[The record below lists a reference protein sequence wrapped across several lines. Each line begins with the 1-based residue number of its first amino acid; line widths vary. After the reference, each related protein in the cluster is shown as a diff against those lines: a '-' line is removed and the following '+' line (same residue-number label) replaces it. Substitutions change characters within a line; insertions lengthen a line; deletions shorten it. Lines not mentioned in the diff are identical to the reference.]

1 MEKVYTIDDL
11 MQAIKES
18 GRSYDTDRIMAA
30 YQVAKEAHKDQRRR
44 SGEPYISHP
53 VAVAIILV
61 GLGMDTETLV
71 AALLH
76 DVVEDTATTG
86 ESIEKQFGE
95 DVALMVNGV
104 TKLGQMPFSTRE
116 EQQAE
121 NVRKMLLAM
130 AQDVRVIIIKLAD
143 RLHNMRTLESMP
155 PQKQRDKSLETME
168 VYAPLAHRLGS
179 EGGQGGA
186 GGYCPALPGPGCL
199 FNEIE
204 SQLVLRKDER
214 DKFLSTHPG
223 TAHRAPECRGNA
235 LPPGEPGQEHLRHLP
250 QGVYQG
256 RDFDEIFDVY
266 AVRVIVDT
274 VIECYNVLGVV
285 HDMFRP
291 IPNRF
296 KDYISTPKANMYQS
310 LHTTVLD
317 KEGIPFEIQIRTWDM
332 HYTAE
337 YGVAAHWKYKVGIA
351 GKDSLE
357 ERLSWVRQLLEAQK
371 ESDDVED
378 IVRSIKTD
386 IAPEEVFVFTPK
398 GDVISLPVR
407 LHRHRLCLRH
417 PPEVGNRMVGA
428 KVDGRM
434 VSLDFEVKTGMI
446 VEVITSK
453 AKGNGPSR
461 DWLKMVKTSEAGPRS
476 APGLKRRGGRRTSP
490 QGREEVEREFRRN
503 LINLPETGWR
513 NFSPNWRT
521 ASSINAWTTFW
532 RPSVTA
538 GSPFRRSCPASR
550 RLSAEYR
557 TTEAEKAA
565 QALPKL
571 VQKKSK
577 ASSGVI
583 VEGLDSCLVKFAQ
596 CCNPLPGDEIIG
608 FITRGSGVSIHK
620 LDCPN
625 VINSMKDPE
634 QQSRWVAAEWADT
647 TQREVFKSSIE
658 LLARDRGLLLAE
670 VSITLNNMHVP
681 LHALQA
687 RELKDGMTSVT
698 LTLGTVNVEQLT
710 NIMSNLRKIDGVV
723 EVKRANQ

>member
-1 MEKVYTIDDL
+1 MEQVYTIDDL

-104 TKLGQMPFSTRE
+104 TKLGQVPFSTRE

-168 VYAPLAHRLGS
+168 VYAPLAHRLGLKLVK
-179 EGGQGGA
+179 EELEDTA
-186 GGYCPALPGPGCL
+186 LRFLDPAAYS
-199 FNEIE
+199 EIE
-204 SQLVLRKDER
+204 SQLILRKDER
-214 DKFLSTHPG
+214 DKFLSMIRERLTE
-223 TAHRAPECRGNA
+223 RLNA
-235 LPPGEPGQEHLRHLP
+235 EGMHFYLESRVKSIYGIYRK
-250 QGVYQG
+250 VYIQG

-266 AVRVIVDT
+266 ALRVIVDT
-274 VIECYNVLGVV
+274 VNECYNVLGVV

-332 HYTAE
+332 HYIAE
-337 YGVAAHWKYKVGIA
+337 YGVAAHWKYKAGLS

-357 ERLSWVRQLLEAQK
+357 EKLAWVRQLLEAQQ

-378 IVRSIKTD
+378 IVRTIKTD

-398 GDVISLPVR
+398 GDVISLPSGSTIIDFAYAI
-407 LHRHRLCLRH
+407 HSA
-417 PPEVGNRMVGA
+417 VGNRMMGA
-428 KVDGRM
+428 KVDGRIM
-434 VSLDFEVKTGMI
+434 PIDTVVKTGMI
-446 VEVITSK
+446 IEIITGNT
-453 AKGNGPSR
+453 KGPNR
-461 DWLKMVKTSEAGPRS
+461 DWLKVVKTSEARNKIR
-476 APGLKRRGGRRTSP
+476 AWFKKEKREENIAA
-490 QGREEVEREFRRN
+490 GREELEKEFRR
-503 LINLPETGWR
+503 
-513 NFSPNWRT
+513 
-521 ASSINAWTTFW
+521 SSISLTEQQEEEFLAYLAEKQQMKNVDDFLAAIGYGGISLAKIAPRIKTDY
-532 RPSVTA
+532 VKM
-538 GSPFRRSCPASR
+538 FRTS
-550 RLSAEYR
+550 
-557 TTEAEKAA
+557 EAEKAA

-577 ASSGVI
+577 VSSGVI

-634 QQSRWVAAEWADT
+634 QQSRWVAAEWEDT

>member
-104 TKLGQMPFSTRE
+104 TKLGQVPFSTRE

-168 VYAPLAHRLGS
+168 VYAPLAHRLGLKLVK
-179 EGGQGGA
+179 EELEDTA
-186 GGYCPALPGPGCL
+186 LRFLDPAAYS
-199 FNEIE
+199 EIE
-204 SQLVLRKDER
+204 SQLILRKDER
-214 DKFLSTHPG
+214 DKFLSMIRERLTE
-223 TAHRAPECRGNA
+223 RLNA
-235 LPPGEPGQEHLRHLP
+235 EGMHFYLESRVKSIYGIYRK
-250 QGVYQG
+250 VYIQG

-266 AVRVIVDT
+266 ALRVIVDT
-274 VIECYNVLGVV
+274 VNECYNVLGVV

-332 HYTAE
+332 HYIAE
-337 YGVAAHWKYKVGIA
+337 YGVAAHWKYKAGLS

-357 ERLSWVRQLLEAQK
+357 EKLAWVRQLLEAQQ

-378 IVRSIKTD
+378 IVRTIKTD

-398 GDVISLPVR
+398 GDVISLPSGSTIIDFAYAI
-407 LHRHRLCLRH
+407 HSA
-417 PPEVGNRMVGA
+417 VGNRMMGA
-428 KVDGRM
+428 KVDGRIM
-434 VSLDFEVKTGMI
+434 PIDTVVKTGMI
-446 VEVITSK
+446 IEIIIGNT
-453 AKGNGPSR
+453 KGPNR
-461 DWLKMVKTSEAGPRS
+461 DWLKVVKTSEARNKIR
-476 APGLKRRGGRRTSP
+476 AWFKKEKREENIAA
-490 QGREEVEREFRRN
+490 GREELEKEFRR
-503 LINLPETGWR
+503 
-513 NFSPNWRT
+513 
-521 ASSINAWTTFW
+521 SSISLTEQQEEEFLAYLAEKQQMKNVDDFLAAIGYGGISLAKIAPRIKTDY
-532 RPSVTA
+532 VKM
-538 GSPFRRSCPASR
+538 FRTS
-550 RLSAEYR
+550 
-557 TTEAEKAA
+557 EAEKAA

-577 ASSGVI
+577 VSSGVI

>member
-104 TKLGQMPFSTRE
+104 TKLGQVPFSTRE

-168 VYAPLAHRLGS
+168 VYAPLAHRLGLKLVK
-179 EGGQGGA
+179 EELEDTA
-186 GGYCPALPGPGCL
+186 LRFLDPAAYS
-199 FNEIE
+199 EIE
-204 SQLVLRKDER
+204 SQLILRKDER
-214 DKFLSTHPG
+214 DKFLSMIRERLTE
-223 TAHRAPECRGNA
+223 RLNA
-235 LPPGEPGQEHLRHLP
+235 EGMHFYLESRVKSIYGIYRK
-250 QGVYQG
+250 VYIQG

-266 AVRVIVDT
+266 ALRVIVDT
-274 VIECYNVLGVV
+274 VNECYNVLGVV

-332 HYTAE
+332 HYIAE
-337 YGVAAHWKYKVGIA
+337 YGVAAHWKYKAGLS

-357 ERLSWVRQLLEAQK
+357 EKLAWVRQLLEAQQ

-378 IVRSIKTD
+378 IVRTIKTD

-398 GDVISLPVR
+398 GDVISLPSGSTIIDFAYAI
-407 LHRHRLCLRH
+407 HSA
-417 PPEVGNRMVGA
+417 VGNRMMGA
-428 KVDGRM
+428 KVDGRIM
-434 VSLDFEVKTGMI
+434 PIDTVVKTGMI
-446 VEVITSK
+446 IEIITGNT
-453 AKGNGPSR
+453 KGPNR
-461 DWLKMVKTSEAGPRS
+461 DWLKVVKTSEARNKIR
-476 APGLKRRGGRRTSP
+476 AWFKKEKREENIAA
-490 QGREEVEREFRRN
+490 GREELEKEFRR
-503 LINLPETGWR
+503 
-513 NFSPNWRT
+513 
-521 ASSINAWTTFW
+521 SSISLTEQQEEEFLAYLAEKQQMKNVDDFLAAIGYGGISLAKIAPRIKTDY
-532 RPSVTA
+532 VKM
-538 GSPFRRSCPASR
+538 FRTS
-550 RLSAEYR
+550 
-557 TTEAEKAA
+557 EAEKAA

-577 ASSGVI
+577 VSSGVI

-596 CCNPLPGDEIIG
+596 CCNPLPQCHQFDEG
-608 FITRGSGVSIHK
+608 PRT
-620 LDCPN
+620 
-625 VINSMKDPE
+625 
-634 QQSRWVAAEWADT
+634 AE
-647 TQREVFKSSIE
+647 
-658 LLARDRGLLLAE
+658 
-670 VSITLNNMHVP
+670 P
-681 LHALQA
+681 LGCRRVGRYHPAGGIQVLH
-687 RELKDGMTSVT
+687 
-698 LTLGTVNVEQLT
+698 
-710 NIMSNLRKIDGVV
+710 
-723 EVKRANQ
+723 

>member
-104 TKLGQMPFSTRE
+104 TKLGQVPFSTRE

-121 NVRKMLLAM
+121 NVRKMLLDM

-168 VYAPLAHRLGS
+168 VYAPLAHRLGLKLVK
-179 EGGQGGA
+179 EELEDTA
-186 GGYCPALPGPGCL
+186 LRFLDPAAYS
-199 FNEIE
+199 EIE
-204 SQLVLRKDER
+204 SQLILRKDER
-214 DKFLSTHPG
+214 DKFLSMIRERLTE
-223 TAHRAPECRGNA
+223 RLNA
-235 LPPGEPGQEHLRHLP
+235 EGMHFYLESRVKSIYGIYRK
-250 QGVYQG
+250 VYIQG

-266 AVRVIVDT
+266 ALRVIVDT
-274 VIECYNVLGVV
+274 VNECYNVLGVV

-332 HYTAE
+332 HYIAE
-337 YGVAAHWKYKVGIA
+337 YGVAAHWKYKAGLS

-357 ERLSWVRQLLEAQK
+357 EKLAWVRQLLEAQQ

-378 IVRSIKTD
+378 IVRTIKTD

-398 GDVISLPVR
+398 GDVISLPSGSTIIDFAYAI
-407 LHRHRLCLRH
+407 HSA
-417 PPEVGNRMVGA
+417 VGNRMMGA
-428 KVDGRM
+428 KVDGRIM
-434 VSLDFEVKTGMI
+434 PIDTVVKTGMI
-446 VEVITSK
+446 IEIITGNT
-453 AKGNGPSR
+453 KGPNR
-461 DWLKMVKTSEAGPRS
+461 DWLKVVKTSEARNKIR
-476 APGLKRRGGRRTSP
+476 AWFKKEKREENIAA
-490 QGREEVEREFRRN
+490 GREELEKEFRR
-503 LINLPETGWR
+503 
-513 NFSPNWRT
+513 
-521 ASSINAWTTFW
+521 SSISLTEQQEEEFLAYLAEKQQMKNVDDFLAAIGYGGISLAKIAPRIKTDY
-532 RPSVTA
+532 VKM
-538 GSPFRRSCPASR
+538 FRTS
-550 RLSAEYR
+550 
-557 TTEAEKAA
+557 EAEKAA

-577 ASSGVI
+577 VSSGVI

>member
-104 TKLGQMPFSTRE
+104 TKLGQVPFSTRE

-168 VYAPLAHRLGS
+168 VYAPLAHRLGLKLVK
-179 EGGQGGA
+179 EELEDTA
-186 GGYCPALPGPGCL
+186 LRFLDPAAYS
-199 FNEIE
+199 EIE
-204 SQLVLRKDER
+204 SQLILRKDER
-214 DKFLSTHPG
+214 DKFLSMIRERLTE
-223 TAHRAPECRGNA
+223 RLNA
-235 LPPGEPGQEHLRHLP
+235 EGMHFYLESRVKSIYGIYRK
-250 QGVYQG
+250 VYIQG

-266 AVRVIVDT
+266 ALRVIVDT
-274 VIECYNVLGVV
+274 VNECYNVLGVV

-332 HYTAE
+332 HYIAE
-337 YGVAAHWKYKVGIA
+337 YGVAAHWKYKAGLS

-357 ERLSWVRQLLEAQK
+357 EKLAWVRQLLEAQQ

-378 IVRSIKTD
+378 IVRTIKTD

-398 GDVISLPVR
+398 GDVISLPSGSTIIDFAYAI
-407 LHRHRLCLRH
+407 HSA
-417 PPEVGNRMVGA
+417 VGNRMMGA
-428 KVDGRM
+428 KVDGRIM
-434 VSLDFEVKTGMI
+434 PIDTVVKTGMI
-446 VEVITSK
+446 IEIITGNT
-453 AKGNGPSR
+453 KGPNR
-461 DWLKMVKTSEAGPRS
+461 DWLKVVRTSEARNKIR
-476 APGLKRRGGRRTSP
+476 AWFKKEKREENIAA
-490 QGREEVEREFRRN
+490 GREELEKEFRR
-503 LINLPETGWR
+503 
-513 NFSPNWRT
+513 
-521 ASSINAWTTFW
+521 SSISLTEQQEEEFLAYLAEKQQMKNVDDFLAAIGYGGISLAKIAPRIKTDY
-532 RPSVTA
+532 VKM
-538 GSPFRRSCPASR
+538 FRTS
-550 RLSAEYR
+550 
-557 TTEAEKAA
+557 EAEKAA

-577 ASSGVI
+577 VSSGVI

>member
-104 TKLGQMPFSTRE
+104 TKLGQVPFSTRE

-168 VYAPLAHRLGS
+168 VYAPLAHRLGLKLVK
-179 EGGQGGA
+179 EELEDTA
-186 GGYCPALPGPGCL
+186 LRFLDPAAYS
-199 FNEIE
+199 EIE
-204 SQLVLRKDER
+204 SQLILRKDER
-214 DKFLSTHPG
+214 DKFLSMIRERLTE
-223 TAHRAPECRGNA
+223 RLNA
-235 LPPGEPGQEHLRHLP
+235 EGMHFYLESRVKSIYGIYRK
-250 QGVYQG
+250 VYIQG

-266 AVRVIVDT
+266 ALRVIVDT
-274 VIECYNVLGVV
+274 VNECYNVLGVV

-332 HYTAE
+332 HYIAE
-337 YGVAAHWKYKVGIA
+337 YGVAAHWKYKAGLS

-357 ERLSWVRQLLEAQK
+357 EKLAWVRQLLEAQQ

-378 IVRSIKTD
+378 IVRTIKTD

-398 GDVISLPVR
+398 GDVISLPSGSTIIDFAYAI
-407 LHRHRLCLRH
+407 HSA
-417 PPEVGNRMVGA
+417 VGNRMMGA
-428 KVDGRM
+428 KVDGRIM
-434 VSLDFEVKTGMI
+434 PIDTVVKTGMI
-446 VEVITSK
+446 IEIITGNT
-453 AKGNGPSR
+453 KGPNR
-461 DWLKMVKTSEAGPRS
+461 DWLKVVKTSEARNKIR
-476 APGLKRRGGRRTSP
+476 AWFKKEKREENIAA
-490 QGREEVEREFRRN
+490 GREELEKEFRR
-503 LINLPETGWR
+503 
-513 NFSPNWRT
+513 
-521 ASSINAWTTFW
+521 SSISLTEQQEEEFLAYLAEKQQMKNVDDFLAAIGYGGISLAKIAPRIKTDY
-532 RPSVTA
+532 VKM
-538 GSPFRRSCPASR
+538 FRTS
-550 RLSAEYR
+550 
-557 TTEAEKAA
+557 EAEKAA

-577 ASSGVI
+577 VSSGVI

-723 EVKRANQ
+723 EVTRANQ

>member
-104 TKLGQMPFSTRE
+104 TKLGQVPFSTRE

-168 VYAPLAHRLGS
+168 VYAPLAHRLVLKLVK
-179 EGGQGGA
+179 EELEDTA
-186 GGYCPALPGPGCL
+186 LRFLDPAAYS
-199 FNEIE
+199 EIE
-204 SQLVLRKDER
+204 SQLILRKDER
-214 DKFLSTHPG
+214 DKFLSMIRERLTE
-223 TAHRAPECRGNA
+223 RLNA
-235 LPPGEPGQEHLRHLP
+235 EGMHFYLESRVKSIYGIYRK
-250 QGVYQG
+250 VYIQG

-266 AVRVIVDT
+266 ALRVIVDT
-274 VIECYNVLGVV
+274 VNECYNVLGVV

-332 HYTAE
+332 HYIAE
-337 YGVAAHWKYKVGIA
+337 YGVAAHWKYKAGLS

-357 ERLSWVRQLLEAQK
+357 EKLAWVRQLLEAQQ

-378 IVRSIKTD
+378 IVRTIKTD

-398 GDVISLPVR
+398 GDVISLPSGSTIIDFAYAI
-407 LHRHRLCLRH
+407 HSA
-417 PPEVGNRMVGA
+417 VGNRMMGA
-428 KVDGRM
+428 KVDGRIM
-434 VSLDFEVKTGMI
+434 PIDTVVKTGMI
-446 VEVITSK
+446 IEIITGNT
-453 AKGNGPSR
+453 KGPNR
-461 DWLKMVKTSEAGPRS
+461 DWLKVVKTSEARNKIR
-476 APGLKRRGGRRTSP
+476 AWFKKEKREENIAA
-490 QGREEVEREFRRN
+490 GREELEKEFRR
-503 LINLPETGWR
+503 
-513 NFSPNWRT
+513 
-521 ASSINAWTTFW
+521 SSISLTEQQEEEFLAYLAEKQQMKNVDDFLAAIGYGGISLAKIAPRIKTDY
-532 RPSVTA
+532 VKM
-538 GSPFRRSCPASR
+538 FRTS
-550 RLSAEYR
+550 
-557 TTEAEKAA
+557 EAEKAA

-577 ASSGVI
+577 VSSGVI

>member
-104 TKLGQMPFSTRE
+104 TKLGQVPFSTRE

-168 VYAPLAHRLGS
+168 VYAPLAHRLGLKLVK
-179 EGGQGGA
+179 EELEDTA
-186 GGYCPALPGPGCL
+186 LRFLDPAAYS
-199 FNEIE
+199 EIE
-204 SQLVLRKDER
+204 SQLILRKDER
-214 DKFLSTHPG
+214 DKFLSMIRERLTE
-223 TAHRAPECRGNA
+223 RLNA
-235 LPPGEPGQEHLRHLP
+235 EGMHFYLESRVKSIYGIYRK
-250 QGVYQG
+250 VYILG

-266 AVRVIVDT
+266 ALRVIVDT
-274 VIECYNVLGVV
+274 VNECYNVLGVV

-332 HYTAE
+332 HYIAE
-337 YGVAAHWKYKVGIA
+337 YGVAAHWKYKAGLS

-357 ERLSWVRQLLEAQK
+357 EKLAWVRQLLEAQQ

-378 IVRSIKTD
+378 IVRTIKTD

-398 GDVISLPVR
+398 GDVISLPSGSTIIDFAYAI
-407 LHRHRLCLRH
+407 HSA
-417 PPEVGNRMVGA
+417 VGNRMMGA
-428 KVDGRM
+428 KVDGRIM
-434 VSLDFEVKTGMI
+434 PIDTVVKTGMI
-446 VEVITSK
+446 IEIITGNT
-453 AKGNGPSR
+453 KGPNR
-461 DWLKMVKTSEAGPRS
+461 DWLKVVKTSEARNKIR
-476 APGLKRRGGRRTSP
+476 AWFKKEKREENIAA
-490 QGREEVEREFRRN
+490 GREELEKEFRR
-503 LINLPETGWR
+503 
-513 NFSPNWRT
+513 
-521 ASSINAWTTFW
+521 SSISLTEQQEEEFLAYLAEKQQMKNVDDFLAAIGYGGISLAKIAPRIKTDY
-532 RPSVTA
+532 VKM
-538 GSPFRRSCPASR
+538 FRTS
-550 RLSAEYR
+550 
-557 TTEAEKAA
+557 EAEKAA

-577 ASSGVI
+577 VSSGVI

>member
-104 TKLGQMPFSTRE
+104 TKLGQVPFSTRE

-168 VYAPLAHRLGS
+168 VYAPLAHRLGLKLVK
-179 EGGQGGA
+179 EELEDTA
-186 GGYCPALPGPGCL
+186 LRFLDPAAYS
-199 FNEIE
+199 EIE
-204 SQLVLRKDER
+204 SQLILRKDER
-214 DKFLSTHPG
+214 DKFLSMIRERLTE
-223 TAHRAPECRGNA
+223 RLNA
-235 LPPGEPGQEHLRHLP
+235 EGMHFYLESRVKSIYGIYRK
-250 QGVYQG
+250 VYIQG

-266 AVRVIVDT
+266 ALRVIVDT
-274 VIECYNVLGVV
+274 VNECYNVLGVV

-332 HYTAE
+332 HYIAE
-337 YGVAAHWKYKVGIA
+337 YGVAAHWKYKAGLS

-357 ERLSWVRQLLEAQK
+357 EKLAWVRQLLEAQQ

-378 IVRSIKTD
+378 IVRTIKTD

-398 GDVISLPVR
+398 GDVISLPSGSTIIDFAYAI
-407 LHRHRLCLRH
+407 HSA
-417 PPEVGNRMVGA
+417 VGNRMMGA
-428 KVDGRM
+428 KVDGRIM
-434 VSLDFEVKTGMI
+434 PIDTVVKTGMI
-446 VEVITSK
+446 IEIITGNT
-453 AKGNGPSR
+453 KGPNR
-461 DWLKMVKTSEAGPRS
+461 DWLKVVKTSEARNKIR
-476 APGLKRRGGRRTSP
+476 AWFKKEKREENIAT
-490 QGREEVEREFRRN
+490 GREELEKEFRR
-503 LINLPETGWR
+503 
-513 NFSPNWRT
+513 
-521 ASSINAWTTFW
+521 SSISLTEQQEEEFLAYLAEKQQMKNVDDFLAAIGYGGISLAKIAPRIKTDY
-532 RPSVTA
+532 VKM
-538 GSPFRRSCPASR
+538 FRTS
-550 RLSAEYR
+550 
-557 TTEAEKAA
+557 EAEKAA

-577 ASSGVI
+577 VSSGVI

>member
-104 TKLGQMPFSTRE
+104 TKLGQVPFSTRE

-168 VYAPLAHRLGS
+168 VYAPLAHRLGLKLVK
-179 EGGQGGA
+179 EELEDTA
-186 GGYCPALPGPGCL
+186 LRFLDPAAYS
-199 FNEIE
+199 EIE
-204 SQLVLRKDER
+204 SQLILRKDER
-214 DKFLSTHPG
+214 DKFLSMIRERLTE
-223 TAHRAPECRGNA
+223 RLNA
-235 LPPGEPGQEHLRHLP
+235 EGMHFYLESRVKSIYGIYRK
-250 QGVYQG
+250 VYIQG
-256 RDFDEIFDVY
+256 RDFDEIFDVD
-266 AVRVIVDT
+266 ALRVIVDT
-274 VIECYNVLGVV
+274 VNECYNVLGVV

-332 HYTAE
+332 HYIAE
-337 YGVAAHWKYKVGIA
+337 YGVAAHWKYKAGLS

-357 ERLSWVRQLLEAQK
+357 EKLAWVRQLLEAQQ

-378 IVRSIKTD
+378 IVRTIKTD

-398 GDVISLPVR
+398 GDVISLPSGSTIIDFAYAI
-407 LHRHRLCLRH
+407 HSA
-417 PPEVGNRMVGA
+417 VGNRMMGA
-428 KVDGRM
+428 KVDGRIM
-434 VSLDFEVKTGMI
+434 PIDTVVKTGMI
-446 VEVITSK
+446 IEIITGNT
-453 AKGNGPSR
+453 KGPNR
-461 DWLKMVKTSEAGPRS
+461 DWLKVVKTSEARNKIR
-476 APGLKRRGGRRTSP
+476 AWFKKEKREENIAA
-490 QGREEVEREFRRN
+490 GREELEKEFRR
-503 LINLPETGWR
+503 
-513 NFSPNWRT
+513 
-521 ASSINAWTTFW
+521 SSISLTEQQEEEFLAYLAEKQQMKNVDDFLAAIGYGGISLAKIAPRIKTDY
-532 RPSVTA
+532 VKM
-538 GSPFRRSCPASR
+538 FRTS
-550 RLSAEYR
+550 
-557 TTEAEKAA
+557 EAEKAA

-577 ASSGVI
+577 VSSGVI

>member
-104 TKLGQMPFSTRE
+104 TKLGQVPFSTRE

-168 VYAPLAHRLGS
+168 VYAPLAHRLGLKLVK
-179 EGGQGGA
+179 EELEDTA
-186 GGYCPALPGPGCL
+186 LRFLDPAAYS
-199 FNEIE
+199 EIE
-204 SQLVLRKDER
+204 SQLILRKDER
-214 DKFLSTHPG
+214 DKFLSMIRERLTE
-223 TAHRAPECRGNA
+223 RLNA
-235 LPPGEPGQEHLRHLP
+235 EGMHFYLESRVKSIYGIYRK
-250 QGVYQG
+250 VYIQG

-266 AVRVIVDT
+266 ALRVIVDT
-274 VIECYNVLGVV
+274 VNECYNVLGVV

-310 LHTTVLD
+310 LHTTERD

-332 HYTAE
+332 HYIAE
-337 YGVAAHWKYKVGIA
+337 YGVAAHWKYKAGLS

-357 ERLSWVRQLLEAQK
+357 EKLAWVRQLLEAQQ

-378 IVRSIKTD
+378 IVRTIKTD

-398 GDVISLPVR
+398 GDVISLPSGSTIIDFAYAI
-407 LHRHRLCLRH
+407 HSA
-417 PPEVGNRMVGA
+417 VGNRMMGA
-428 KVDGRM
+428 KVDGRIM
-434 VSLDFEVKTGMI
+434 PIDTVVKTGMI
-446 VEVITSK
+446 IEIITGNT
-453 AKGNGPSR
+453 KGPNR
-461 DWLKMVKTSEAGPRS
+461 DWLKVVKTSEARNKIR
-476 APGLKRRGGRRTSP
+476 AWFKKEKREENIAA
-490 QGREEVEREFRRN
+490 GREELEKEFRR
-503 LINLPETGWR
+503 
-513 NFSPNWRT
+513 
-521 ASSINAWTTFW
+521 SSISLTEQQEEEFLAYLAEKQQMKNVDDFLAAIGYGGISLAKIAPRIKTDY
-532 RPSVTA
+532 VKM
-538 GSPFRRSCPASR
+538 FRTS
-550 RLSAEYR
+550 
-557 TTEAEKAA
+557 EAEKAA

-577 ASSGVI
+577 VSSGVI

-608 FITRGSGVSIHK
+608 FIARGSGVSIHK

>member
-61 GLGMDTETLV
+61 GLGMDTDTLV

-104 TKLGQMPFSTRE
+104 TKLGQVPFSTRE

-168 VYAPLAHRLGS
+168 VYAPLAHRLGLKLVK
-179 EGGQGGA
+179 EELEDTA
-186 GGYCPALPGPGCL
+186 LRFLDPAAYS
-199 FNEIE
+199 EIE
-204 SQLVLRKDER
+204 SQLILRKDER
-214 DKFLSTHPG
+214 DKFLSMIRERLTE
-223 TAHRAPECRGNA
+223 RLNA
-235 LPPGEPGQEHLRHLP
+235 EGMHFYLESRVKSIYGIYRK
-250 QGVYQG
+250 VYIQG

-266 AVRVIVDT
+266 ALRVIVDT
-274 VIECYNVLGVV
+274 VNECYNVLGVV

-332 HYTAE
+332 HYIAE
-337 YGVAAHWKYKVGIA
+337 YGVAAHWKYKAGLS

-357 ERLSWVRQLLEAQK
+357 EKLAWVRQLLEAQQ

-378 IVRSIKTD
+378 IVRTIKTD

-398 GDVISLPVR
+398 GDVISLPSGSTIIDFAYAI
-407 LHRHRLCLRH
+407 HSA
-417 PPEVGNRMVGA
+417 VGNRMMGA
-428 KVDGRM
+428 KVDGRIM
-434 VSLDFEVKTGMI
+434 PIDTVVKTGMI
-446 VEVITSK
+446 IEIITGNT
-453 AKGNGPSR
+453 KGPNR
-461 DWLKMVKTSEAGPRS
+461 DWLKVVKTSEARNKIR
-476 APGLKRRGGRRTSP
+476 AWFKKEKREENIAA
-490 QGREEVEREFRRN
+490 GREELEKEFRR
-503 LINLPETGWR
+503 
-513 NFSPNWRT
+513 
-521 ASSINAWTTFW
+521 SSISLTEQQEEEFLAYLAEKQQMKNVDDFLAAIGYGGISLAKIAPRIKTDY
-532 RPSVTA
+532 VKM
-538 GSPFRRSCPASR
+538 FRTS
-550 RLSAEYR
+550 
-557 TTEAEKAA
+557 EAEKAA

-577 ASSGVI
+577 VSSGVI

>member
-104 TKLGQMPFSTRE
+104 TKLGQVPFSTRE

-168 VYAPLAHRLGS
+168 VYAPLAHRLGLKLVK
-179 EGGQGGA
+179 EELEDTA
-186 GGYCPALPGPGCL
+186 LRFLDPAAYS
-199 FNEIE
+199 EIE
-204 SQLVLRKDER
+204 SQLILRKDER
-214 DKFLSTHPG
+214 DKFLSMIRERLTE
-223 TAHRAPECRGNA
+223 RLNA
-235 LPPGEPGQEHLRHLP
+235 EGMHFYLESRVKSIYGIYRK
-250 QGVYQG
+250 VYIQG

-266 AVRVIVDT
+266 ALRVIVDT
-274 VIECYNVLGVV
+274 VNECYNVLGVV

-332 HYTAE
+332 HYIAE
-337 YGVAAHWKYKVGIA
+337 YGVAAHWKYKAGLS

-357 ERLSWVRQLLEAQK
+357 EKLAWVRQLLEAQQ

-378 IVRSIKTD
+378 IVRTIKTD

-398 GDVISLPVR
+398 GDVISLPSGSTIIDFAYAI
-407 LHRHRLCLRH
+407 HSA
-417 PPEVGNRMVGA
+417 VGNRMMGA
-428 KVDGRM
+428 KVDGRIM
-434 VSLDFEVKTGMI
+434 PIDTVVKTGMI
-446 VEVITSK
+446 IEIITGNT
-453 AKGNGPSR
+453 KGPNR
-461 DWLKMVKTSEAGPRS
+461 DWLKVVKTSEARNKIR
-476 APGLKRRGGRRTSP
+476 AWFKKEK
-490 QGREEVEREFRRN
+490 REENIAAGWEELEKEFRR
-503 LINLPETGWR
+503 
-513 NFSPNWRT
+513 
-521 ASSINAWTTFW
+521 SSISLTEQQEEEFLAYLAEKQQMKNVDDFLAAIGYGGISLAKIAPRIKTDY
-532 RPSVTA
+532 VKM
-538 GSPFRRSCPASR
+538 FRTS
-550 RLSAEYR
+550 
-557 TTEAEKAA
+557 EAEKAA

-577 ASSGVI
+577 VSSGVI

-698 LTLGTVNVEQLT
+698 LILGTVNVEQLT

>member
-104 TKLGQMPFSTRE
+104 TKLGQVPFSTRE

-168 VYAPLAHRLGS
+168 VYAPLAHRLGLKLVK
-179 EGGQGGA
+179 EELEDTA
-186 GGYCPALPGPGCL
+186 LRFLDPAAYS
-199 FNEIE
+199 EIE
-204 SQLVLRKDER
+204 SQLILRKDER
-214 DKFLSTHPG
+214 DKFLSMIRERLTE
-223 TAHRAPECRGNA
+223 RLNA
-235 LPPGEPGQEHLRHLP
+235 EGMHFYLESRVKSIYGIYRK
-250 QGVYQG
+250 VYIQG
-256 RDFDEIFDVY
+256 RDFEEIFDVY
-266 AVRVIVDT
+266 ALRVIVDT
-274 VIECYNVLGVV
+274 VNECYNVLGVV

-332 HYTAE
+332 HYIAE
-337 YGVAAHWKYKVGIA
+337 YGVAAHWKYKAGLS

-357 ERLSWVRQLLEAQK
+357 EKLAWVRQLLEAQQ

-378 IVRSIKTD
+378 IVRTIKTD

-398 GDVISLPVR
+398 GDVISLPSGSTIIDFAYAI
-407 LHRHRLCLRH
+407 HSA
-417 PPEVGNRMVGA
+417 VGNRMMGA
-428 KVDGRM
+428 KVDGRIM
-434 VSLDFEVKTGMI
+434 PIDTVVKTGMI
-446 VEVITSK
+446 IEIITGNT
-453 AKGNGPSR
+453 KGPNR
-461 DWLKMVKTSEAGPRS
+461 DWLKVVKTSEARNKIR
-476 APGLKRRGGRRTSP
+476 AWFKKEKREENIAA
-490 QGREEVEREFRRN
+490 GREELEKEFRR
-503 LINLPETGWR
+503 
-513 NFSPNWRT
+513 
-521 ASSINAWTTFW
+521 SSISLTEQQEEEFLAYLAEKQQMKNVDDFLAAIGYGGISLAKIAPRIKTDY
-532 RPSVTA
+532 VKM
-538 GSPFRRSCPASR
+538 FRTS
-550 RLSAEYR
+550 
-557 TTEAEKAA
+557 EAEKAA

-577 ASSGVI
+577 VSSGVI

-596 CCNPLPGDEIIG
+596 CCNPLPGD
-608 FITRGSGVSIHK
+608 
-620 LDCPN
+620 
-625 VINSMKDPE
+625 
-634 QQSRWVAAEWADT
+634 
-647 TQREVFKSSIE
+647 
-658 LLARDRGLLLAE
+658 
-670 VSITLNNMHVP
+670 
-681 LHALQA
+681 
-687 RELKDGMTSVT
+687 
-698 LTLGTVNVEQLT
+698 
-710 NIMSNLRKIDGVV
+710 
-723 EVKRANQ
+723 

>member
-104 TKLGQMPFSTRE
+104 TKLGQVPFSTRE

-168 VYAPLAHRLGS
+168 VYAPLAHRLGLKLVK
-179 EGGQGGA
+179 EELEDTA
-186 GGYCPALPGPGCL
+186 LRFLDPAAYS
-199 FNEIE
+199 EIE
-204 SQLVLRKDER
+204 SQLILRKDER
-214 DKFLSTHPG
+214 DKFLSMIRERLTE
-223 TAHRAPECRGNA
+223 RLNA
-235 LPPGEPGQEHLRHLP
+235 EGMHFYLESRVKSIYGIYRK
-250 QGVYQG
+250 VYIQG

-266 AVRVIVDT
+266 ALRVIVDT
-274 VIECYNVLGVV
+274 VNECYNVLGVV

-332 HYTAE
+332 HYIAE
-337 YGVAAHWKYKVGIA
+337 YGVAAHWKYKAGLS

-357 ERLSWVRQLLEAQK
+357 EKLAWVRQLLEAQQ

-378 IVRSIKTD
+378 IVRTIKTD

-398 GDVISLPVR
+398 GDVISLPSGSTIIDFAYAI
-407 LHRHRLCLRH
+407 HSA
-417 PPEVGNRMVGA
+417 VGNRMMGA
-428 KVDGRM
+428 KVDGRIM
-434 VSLDFEVKTGMI
+434 PIDTVVKTGMI
-446 VEVITSK
+446 IEIITGNT
-453 AKGNGPSR
+453 KGPNR
-461 DWLKMVKTSEAGPRS
+461 DWLKVVKTSEARNKIR
-476 APGLKRRGGRRTSP
+476 AWFKKEKREENIAA
-490 QGREEVEREFRRN
+490 GREELEKEFRR
-503 LINLPETGWR
+503 
-513 NFSPNWRT
+513 
-521 ASSINAWTTFW
+521 SSISLTQQQEEEFLAYLAEKQQMKNVDDFLAAIGYGGISLAKIAPRIKTDY
-532 RPSVTA
+532 VKM
-538 GSPFRRSCPASR
+538 FRTS
-550 RLSAEYR
+550 
-557 TTEAEKAA
+557 EAEKAA

-577 ASSGVI
+577 VSSGVI

>member
-1 MEKVYTIDDL
+1 M
-11 MQAIKES
+11 
-18 GRSYDTDRIMAA
+18 
-30 YQVAKEAHKDQRRR
+30 AKEAHKDQRRR

-104 TKLGQMPFSTRE
+104 TKLGQVPFSTRE

-168 VYAPLAHRLGS
+168 VYAPLAHRLGLKLVK
-179 EGGQGGA
+179 EELEDTA
-186 GGYCPALPGPGCL
+186 LRFLDPAAYS
-199 FNEIE
+199 EIE
-204 SQLVLRKDER
+204 SQLILRKDER
-214 DKFLSTHPG
+214 DKFLSMIRERLTE
-223 TAHRAPECRGNA
+223 RLNA
-235 LPPGEPGQEHLRHLP
+235 EGMHFYLESRVKSIYGIYRK
-250 QGVYQG
+250 VYIQG

-266 AVRVIVDT
+266 ALRVIVDT
-274 VIECYNVLGVV
+274 VNECYNVLGVV

-332 HYTAE
+332 HYIAE
-337 YGVAAHWKYKVGIA
+337 YGVAAHWKYKAGLS

-357 ERLSWVRQLLEAQK
+357 EKLAWVRQLLEAQQ

-378 IVRSIKTD
+378 IVRTIKTD

-398 GDVISLPVR
+398 GDVISLPSGSTIIDFAYAI
-407 LHRHRLCLRH
+407 HSA
-417 PPEVGNRMVGA
+417 VGNRMMGA
-428 KVDGRM
+428 KVDGRIM
-434 VSLDFEVKTGMI
+434 PIDTVVKTGMI
-446 VEVITSK
+446 IEIITGNT
-453 AKGNGPSR
+453 KGPNR
-461 DWLKMVKTSEAGPRS
+461 DWLKVVKTSEARNKIR
-476 APGLKRRGGRRTSP
+476 AWFKKEKREENIAA
-490 QGREEVEREFRRN
+490 GREELEKEFRR
-503 LINLPETGWR
+503 
-513 NFSPNWRT
+513 
-521 ASSINAWTTFW
+521 SSISLTEQQEEEFLAYLAEKQQMKNVDDFLAAIGYGGISLAKIAPRNKTDY
-532 RPSVTA
+532 VKM
-538 GSPFRRSCPASR
+538 FRTS
-550 RLSAEYR
+550 
-557 TTEAEKAA
+557 EAEKAA

-577 ASSGVI
+577 VSSGVI

>member
-104 TKLGQMPFSTRE
+104 TKLGQVPFSTRE

-168 VYAPLAHRLGS
+168 VYAPLAHRLGLKLVK
-179 EGGQGGA
+179 EELEDTA
-186 GGYCPALPGPGCL
+186 LRFLDPAAYS
-199 FNEIE
+199 EIE
-204 SQLVLRKDER
+204 SQLILRKDER
-214 DKFLSTHPG
+214 DKFLSMIRERLTE
-223 TAHRAPECRGNA
+223 RLNA
-235 LPPGEPGQEHLRHLP
+235 EGMHFYLESRVKSIYGIYRK
-250 QGVYQG
+250 VYIQG

-266 AVRVIVDT
+266 ALRVIVDT
-274 VIECYNVLGVV
+274 VNECYNVLGVV

-332 HYTAE
+332 HYIAE
-337 YGVAAHWKYKVGIA
+337 YGVAAHWKYKAGLS

-357 ERLSWVRQLLEAQK
+357 EKLAWVRQLLEAQQ

-378 IVRSIKTD
+378 IVRTIKTD

-398 GDVISLPVR
+398 GDVISLPSGSTIIDFAYAI
-407 LHRHRLCLRH
+407 HSA
-417 PPEVGNRMVGA
+417 VGNRMMGA
-428 KVDGRM
+428 KVDGRIM
-434 VSLDFEVKTGMI
+434 PIDTVVKTGMI
-446 VEVITSK
+446 IEIITGNT
-453 AKGNGPSR
+453 KGPNR
-461 DWLKMVKTSEAGPRS
+461 DWLKVVKTSEARNKIR
-476 APGLKRRGGRRTSP
+476 AWFKKEKREENIAT
-490 QGREEVEREFRRN
+490 GREELEKEFRR
-503 LINLPETGWR
+503 
-513 NFSPNWRT
+513 
-521 ASSINAWTTFW
+521 SSISLTEQQEEEFLAYLAEKQQMKNVDDFLAAIGYGGISLAKIAPRIKTDY
-532 RPSVTA
+532 VKM
-538 GSPFRRSCPASR
+538 FRTS
-550 RLSAEYR
+550 
-557 TTEAEKAA
+557 EAEKAA

-577 ASSGVI
+577 VSSGVI

-723 EVKRANQ
+723 EVQRANQ

>member
-104 TKLGQMPFSTRE
+104 TKLGQVPFSTRE

-168 VYAPLAHRLGS
+168 VYAPLAHRLGLKLVK
-179 EGGQGGA
+179 EELEDTA
-186 GGYCPALPGPGCL
+186 LRFLDPAAYS
-199 FNEIE
+199 EIE
-204 SQLVLRKDER
+204 SQLILRKDER
-214 DKFLSTHPG
+214 DKFLSMIRERLTE
-223 TAHRAPECRGNA
+223 RLNA
-235 LPPGEPGQEHLRHLP
+235 EGMHFYLESRVKSIYGIYRK
-250 QGVYQG
+250 VYIQG

-266 AVRVIVDT
+266 ALRVIVDT
-274 VIECYNVLGVV
+274 VNECYNVLGVV

-332 HYTAE
+332 HYIAE
-337 YGVAAHWKYKVGIA
+337 YGVAAHWKYKAGLS

-357 ERLSWVRQLLEAQK
+357 EKLAWVRQLLEAQQ

-378 IVRSIKTD
+378 IVRTIKTD

-398 GDVISLPVR
+398 GDVISLPSGSTIIDFAYAI
-407 LHRHRLCLRH
+407 HSA
-417 PPEVGNRMVGA
+417 VGNRMMGA
-428 KVDGRM
+428 KVDGRIM
-434 VSLDFEVKTGMI
+434 PIDTVVKTGMI
-446 VEVITSK
+446 IEIITGNT
-453 AKGNGPSR
+453 KGPNR
-461 DWLKMVKTSEAGPRS
+461 DWLKVVKTSEARNKIR
-476 APGLKRRGGRRTSP
+476 AWFKKEK
-490 QGREEVEREFRRN
+490 REENIAAGRPELEKEFRR
-503 LINLPETGWR
+503 
-513 NFSPNWRT
+513 
-521 ASSINAWTTFW
+521 SSISLTEQQEEEFLAYLAEKQQMKNVDDFLAAIGYGGISLAKIAPRIKTDY
-532 RPSVTA
+532 VKM
-538 GSPFRRSCPASR
+538 FRTS
-550 RLSAEYR
+550 
-557 TTEAEKAA
+557 EAEKAA

-577 ASSGVI
+577 VSSGVI

>member
-61 GLGMDTETLV
+61 GLGMDTETVV

-104 TKLGQMPFSTRE
+104 TKLGQVPFSTRE

-168 VYAPLAHRLGS
+168 VYAPLAHRLGLKLVK
-179 EGGQGGA
+179 EELEDTA
-186 GGYCPALPGPGCL
+186 LRFLDPAAYS
-199 FNEIE
+199 EIE
-204 SQLVLRKDER
+204 SQLILRKDER
-214 DKFLSTHPG
+214 DKFLSMIRERLTE
-223 TAHRAPECRGNA
+223 RLNA
-235 LPPGEPGQEHLRHLP
+235 EGMHFYLESRVKSIYGIYRK
-250 QGVYQG
+250 VYIQG

-266 AVRVIVDT
+266 ALRVIVDT
-274 VIECYNVLGVV
+274 VNECYNVLGVV

-332 HYTAE
+332 HYIAE
-337 YGVAAHWKYKVGIA
+337 YGVAAHWKYKAGLS

-357 ERLSWVRQLLEAQK
+357 EKLAWVRQLLEAQQ

-378 IVRSIKTD
+378 IVRTIKTD

-398 GDVISLPVR
+398 GDVISLPSGSTIIDFAYAI
-407 LHRHRLCLRH
+407 HSA
-417 PPEVGNRMVGA
+417 VGNRMMGA
-428 KVDGRM
+428 KVDGRIM
-434 VSLDFEVKTGMI
+434 PIDTVVKTGMI
-446 VEVITSK
+446 IEIITGNT
-453 AKGNGPSR
+453 KGPNR
-461 DWLKMVKTSEAGPRS
+461 DWLKVVKTSEARNKIR
-476 APGLKRRGGRRTSP
+476 AWFKKEKREENIAA
-490 QGREEVEREFRRN
+490 GREELEKEFRR
-503 LINLPETGWR
+503 
-513 NFSPNWRT
+513 
-521 ASSINAWTTFW
+521 SSISLTEQQEEEFLAYLAEKQQMKNVDDFLAAIGYGGISLAKIAPRIKTDY
-532 RPSVTA
+532 VKM
-538 GSPFRRSCPASR
+538 FRTS
-550 RLSAEYR
+550 
-557 TTEAEKAA
+557 EAEKAA

-577 ASSGVI
+577 VSSGVI

>member
-104 TKLGQMPFSTRE
+104 TKLGQVPFSTRE

-168 VYAPLAHRLGS
+168 VYAPLAHRLGLKLVK
-179 EGGQGGA
+179 EELEDTA
-186 GGYCPALPGPGCL
+186 LRFLDPAAYS
-199 FNEIE
+199 EIE
-204 SQLVLRKDER
+204 SQLILRKDER
-214 DKFLSTHPG
+214 DKFLSMIRERLTE
-223 TAHRAPECRGNA
+223 RLNA
-235 LPPGEPGQEHLRHLP
+235 EGMHFYLESRVKSIYGIYRK
-250 QGVYQG
+250 VYIQG

-266 AVRVIVDT
+266 ALRVIVDT
-274 VIECYNVLGVV
+274 VNECYNVLGVV

-332 HYTAE
+332 HYIAE
-337 YGVAAHWKYKVGIA
+337 YGVAAHWKYKAGLS

-357 ERLSWVRQLLEAQK
+357 EKLAWVRQLLEAQQ

-378 IVRSIKTD
+378 IVRTIKTD

-398 GDVISLPVR
+398 GDVISLPSGSTIIDFAYAI
-407 LHRHRLCLRH
+407 HSA
-417 PPEVGNRMVGA
+417 VGNRMMGA
-428 KVDGRM
+428 KVDGRIM
-434 VSLDFEVKTGMI
+434 PIDTVVKTGMI
-446 VEVITSK
+446 IEIITGNT
-453 AKGNGPSR
+453 KGPNR
-461 DWLKMVKTSEAGPRS
+461 DWLKVVKTSEARNKIR
-476 APGLKRRGGRRTSP
+476 AWFKKEKREENIAA
-490 QGREEVEREFRRN
+490 GREELEKEFRR
-503 LINLPETGWR
+503 
-513 NFSPNWRT
+513 
-521 ASSINAWTTFW
+521 SSISLTEQQEEEFLAYLAEKQQMKNVDDFLAAIGYGGISLAKIAPRIKTDY
-532 RPSVTA
+532 VKM
-538 GSPFRRSCPASR
+538 FRTS
-550 RLSAEYR
+550 
-557 TTEAEKAA
+557 EAEKAA

-577 ASSGVI
+577 VSSGVI

-608 FITRGSGVSIHK
+608 FITRGSGESIHK

>member
-104 TKLGQMPFSTRE
+104 TKLGQVPFSTRE

-168 VYAPLAHRLGS
+168 VYAPLAHRLGLKLVK
-179 EGGQGGA
+179 EELEDTA
-186 GGYCPALPGPGCL
+186 LRFLDPAAYS
-199 FNEIE
+199 EIE
-204 SQLVLRKDER
+204 SQLILRKDER
-214 DKFLSTHPG
+214 DKFLSMIRERLTE
-223 TAHRAPECRGNA
+223 RLNA
-235 LPPGEPGQEHLRHLP
+235 EGMHFYLESRVKSIYGIYRK
-250 QGVYQG
+250 VYIQG

-266 AVRVIVDT
+266 ALRVIVDT
-274 VIECYNVLGVV
+274 VNECYNVLGVV

-296 KDYISTPKANMYQS
+296 KDYISTPKPNMYQS

-332 HYTAE
+332 HYIAE
-337 YGVAAHWKYKVGIA
+337 YGVAAHWKYKAGLS

-357 ERLSWVRQLLEAQK
+357 EKLAWVRQLLEAQQ

-378 IVRSIKTD
+378 IVRTIKTD

-398 GDVISLPVR
+398 GDVISLPSGSTIIDFAYAI
-407 LHRHRLCLRH
+407 HSA
-417 PPEVGNRMVGA
+417 VGNRMMGA
-428 KVDGRM
+428 KVDGRIM
-434 VSLDFEVKTGMI
+434 PIDTVVKTGMI
-446 VEVITSK
+446 IEIITGNT
-453 AKGNGPSR
+453 KGPNR
-461 DWLKMVKTSEAGPRS
+461 DWLKVVKTSEARNKIR
-476 APGLKRRGGRRTSP
+476 AWFKKEKREENIAA
-490 QGREEVEREFRRN
+490 GREELEKEFRR
-503 LINLPETGWR
+503 
-513 NFSPNWRT
+513 
-521 ASSINAWTTFW
+521 SSISLTEQQEEEFLAYLAEKQQMKNVDDFLAAIGYGGISLAKIAPRIKTDY
-532 RPSVTA
+532 VKM
-538 GSPFRRSCPASR
+538 FRTS
-550 RLSAEYR
+550 
-557 TTEAEKAA
+557 EAEKAA

-577 ASSGVI
+577 VSSGVI

>member
-104 TKLGQMPFSTRE
+104 TKLGQVPFSTRE

-168 VYAPLAHRLGS
+168 VYAPLAHRLGLKLVK
-179 EGGQGGA
+179 EELEDTA
-186 GGYCPALPGPGCL
+186 LRFLDPAAYS
-199 FNEIE
+199 EIE
-204 SQLVLRKDER
+204 SQLILRKDER
-214 DKFLSTHPG
+214 DKFLSMIRERLTE
-223 TAHRAPECRGNA
+223 RLNA
-235 LPPGEPGQEHLRHLP
+235 EGMHFYLESRVKSIYGIYRK
-250 QGVYQG
+250 VYIQG

-266 AVRVIVDT
+266 ALRVIVDT
-274 VIECYNVLGVV
+274 VNECYNVLGVV

-332 HYTAE
+332 HYIAE
-337 YGVAAHWKYKVGIA
+337 YGVAAHWKYKAGLS

-357 ERLSWVRQLLEAQK
+357 EKLAWVRQLLEAQQ

-378 IVRSIKTD
+378 IVRTIKTD

-398 GDVISLPVR
+398 GDVISLPSGSTIIDFAYAI
-407 LHRHRLCLRH
+407 HSA
-417 PPEVGNRMVGA
+417 VGNRMMGA
-428 KVDGRM
+428 KVDGRIM
-434 VSLDFEVKTGMI
+434 PIDTVVKTGMI
-446 VEVITSK
+446 IEIITGNT
-453 AKGNGPSR
+453 KGPNR
-461 DWLKMVKTSEAGPRS
+461 DWLKVVKTSEARNKIR
-476 APGLKRRGGRRTSP
+476 AWFKKEKREENIAA
-490 QGREEVEREFRRN
+490 GREELEKEFRR
-503 LINLPETGWR
+503 
-513 NFSPNWRT
+513 
-521 ASSINAWTTFW
+521 SSISLTEQQEEEFLAYLAEKQQMKNVDDFLAAIGYGGISLAKIAPRIKTDY
-532 RPSVTA
+532 VKM
-538 GSPFRRSCPASR
+538 FRTS
-550 RLSAEYR
+550 
-557 TTEAEKAA
+557 EAEKAA

-571 VQKKSK
+571 VQKKPK
-577 ASSGVI
+577 VSSGVI

>member
-104 TKLGQMPFSTRE
+104 TKLGQVPFSTRE

-168 VYAPLAHRLGS
+168 VYAPLAHRLGLKLVK
-179 EGGQGGA
+179 EELEDTA
-186 GGYCPALPGPGCL
+186 LRFLDPAAYS
-199 FNEIE
+199 EIE
-204 SQLVLRKDER
+204 SQLILRKDER
-214 DKFLSTHPG
+214 DKFLSMIRERLTE
-223 TAHRAPECRGNA
+223 RLNA
-235 LPPGEPGQEHLRHLP
+235 EGMHFYLESRVKSIYGIYRK
-250 QGVYQG
+250 VYIQG

-266 AVRVIVDT
+266 ALRVIVDT
-274 VIECYNVLGVV
+274 VNECYNVLGVV

-332 HYTAE
+332 HYIAE
-337 YGVAAHWKYKVGIA
+337 YGVAAHWKYKAGLS

-357 ERLSWVRQLLEAQK
+357 EKLAWVRQLLEAQQ

-378 IVRSIKTD
+378 IVRTIKTD

-398 GDVISLPVR
+398 GDVISLPSGSTIIDFAYAI
-407 LHRHRLCLRH
+407 HSA
-417 PPEVGNRMVGA
+417 VGNRMMGA
-428 KVDGRM
+428 KVDGRIM
-434 VSLDFEVKTGMI
+434 PIDTVVKTGMI
-446 VEVITSK
+446 IEIITGNT
-453 AKGNGPSR
+453 KGPNR
-461 DWLKMVKTSEAGPRS
+461 DWLKVVKTSEARNKIR
-476 APGLKRRGGRRTSP
+476 AWFKKEKREENIAA
-490 QGREEVEREFRRN
+490 GREELEKEFRR
-503 LINLPETGWR
+503 
-513 NFSPNWRT
+513 
-521 ASSINAWTTFW
+521 SSISLTEQQEEEFLAYLAEKQQMKNVDDFLAAIGYGGISLAKIAPRIKTDY
-532 RPSVTA
+532 VKM
-538 GSPFRRSCPASR
+538 FRTS
-550 RLSAEYR
+550 
-557 TTEAEKAA
+557 EAEKAA

-577 ASSGVI
+577 VSSGVI

-647 TQREVFKSSIE
+647 TQREVFKSSLSCWPGI
-658 LLARDRGLLLAE
+658 AVCCWWR
-670 VSITLNNMHVP
+670 
-681 LHALQA
+681 
-687 RELKDGMTSVT
+687 
-698 LTLGTVNVEQLT
+698 
-710 NIMSNLRKIDGVV
+710 
-723 EVKRANQ
+723 

>member
-104 TKLGQMPFSTRE
+104 TKLGQVPFSTRE

-168 VYAPLAHRLGS
+168 VYAPLAHRLGLKLVK
-179 EGGQGGA
+179 EELEDTA
-186 GGYCPALPGPGCL
+186 LRFLDPAAYS
-199 FNEIE
+199 EIE
-204 SQLVLRKDER
+204 SQLILRKDER
-214 DKFLSTHPG
+214 DKFLSMIRERLTE
-223 TAHRAPECRGNA
+223 RLNA
-235 LPPGEPGQEHLRHLP
+235 EGMHFYLESRVKSIYGIYRK
-250 QGVYQG
+250 VYIQG

-266 AVRVIVDT
+266 ALRVIVDT
-274 VIECYNVLGVV
+274 VNECYNVLGVV

-332 HYTAE
+332 HYIAE
-337 YGVAAHWKYKVGIA
+337 YGVAAHWKYKAGLS

-357 ERLSWVRQLLEAQK
+357 EKLAWVRQLLEAQQ

-378 IVRSIKTD
+378 IVRTIKTD

-398 GDVISLPVR
+398 GDVISLPSGSTIIDFAYAI
-407 LHRHRLCLRH
+407 HSA
-417 PPEVGNRMVGA
+417 VGNRMMGA
-428 KVDGRM
+428 KVDGRIM
-434 VSLDFEVKTGMI
+434 PIDTVVKTGMI
-446 VEVITSK
+446 IEIITGNT
-453 AKGNGPSR
+453 KGPNR
-461 DWLKMVKTSEAGPRS
+461 DWLKVVKTSEARNKIR
-476 APGLKRRGGRRTSP
+476 AWFKKEKREENIAA
-490 QGREEVEREFRRN
+490 GREELEKEFRR
-503 LINLPETGWR
+503 
-513 NFSPNWRT
+513 
-521 ASSINAWTTFW
+521 SSISLTEQQEEEFLAYLAEKQQMKNVDDFLAAIGYGGISLAKIAPRIKTDY
-532 RPSVTA
+532 VKM
-538 GSPFRRSCPASR
+538 FRTS
-550 RLSAEYR
+550 
-557 TTEAEKAA
+557 EAEKAA

-577 ASSGVI
+577 GSSGVI

>member
-104 TKLGQMPFSTRE
+104 TKLGQVPFSTRE

-121 NVRKMLLAM
+121 NARKMLLAM

-168 VYAPLAHRLGS
+168 VYAPLAHRLGLKLVK
-179 EGGQGGA
+179 EELEDTA
-186 GGYCPALPGPGCL
+186 LRFLDPAAYS
-199 FNEIE
+199 EIE
-204 SQLVLRKDER
+204 SQLILRKDER
-214 DKFLSTHPG
+214 DKFLSMIRERLTE
-223 TAHRAPECRGNA
+223 RLNA
-235 LPPGEPGQEHLRHLP
+235 EGMHFYLESRVKSIYGIYRK
-250 QGVYQG
+250 VYIQG

-266 AVRVIVDT
+266 ALRVIVDT
-274 VIECYNVLGVV
+274 VNECYNVLGVV

-332 HYTAE
+332 HYIAE
-337 YGVAAHWKYKVGIA
+337 YGVAAHWKYKAGLS

-357 ERLSWVRQLLEAQK
+357 EKLAWVRQLLEAQQ

-378 IVRSIKTD
+378 IVRTIKTD

-398 GDVISLPVR
+398 GDVISLPSGSTIIDFAYAI
-407 LHRHRLCLRH
+407 HSA
-417 PPEVGNRMVGA
+417 VGNRMMGA
-428 KVDGRM
+428 KVDGRIM
-434 VSLDFEVKTGMI
+434 PIDTVVKTGMI
-446 VEVITSK
+446 IEIITGNT
-453 AKGNGPSR
+453 KGPNR
-461 DWLKMVKTSEAGPRS
+461 DWLKVVKTSEARNKIR
-476 APGLKRRGGRRTSP
+476 AWFKKEKREENIAA
-490 QGREEVEREFRRN
+490 GREELEKEFRR
-503 LINLPETGWR
+503 
-513 NFSPNWRT
+513 
-521 ASSINAWTTFW
+521 SSISLTEQQEEEFLAYLAEKQQMKNVDDFLAAIGYGGISLAKIAPRIKTDY
-532 RPSVTA
+532 VKM
-538 GSPFRRSCPASR
+538 FRTS
-550 RLSAEYR
+550 
-557 TTEAEKAA
+557 EAEKAA

-577 ASSGVI
+577 VSSGVI

>member
-44 SGEPYISHP
+44 SGEPDLSHP

-104 TKLGQMPFSTRE
+104 TKLGQVPFSTRE

-168 VYAPLAHRLGS
+168 VYAPLAHRLGLKLVK
-179 EGGQGGA
+179 EELEDTA
-186 GGYCPALPGPGCL
+186 LRFLDPAAYS
-199 FNEIE
+199 EIE
-204 SQLVLRKDER
+204 SQLILRKDER
-214 DKFLSTHPG
+214 DKFLSMIRERLTE
-223 TAHRAPECRGNA
+223 RLNA
-235 LPPGEPGQEHLRHLP
+235 EGMHFYLESRVKSIYGIYRK
-250 QGVYQG
+250 VYIQG

-266 AVRVIVDT
+266 ALRVIVDT
-274 VIECYNVLGVV
+274 VNECYNVLGVV

-332 HYTAE
+332 HYIAE
-337 YGVAAHWKYKVGIA
+337 YGVAAHWKYKAGLS

-357 ERLSWVRQLLEAQK
+357 EKLAWVRQLLEAQQ

-378 IVRSIKTD
+378 IVRTIKTD

-398 GDVISLPVR
+398 GDVISLPSGSTIIDFAYAI
-407 LHRHRLCLRH
+407 HSA
-417 PPEVGNRMVGA
+417 VGNRMMGA
-428 KVDGRM
+428 KVDGRIM
-434 VSLDFEVKTGMI
+434 PIDTVVKTGMI
-446 VEVITSK
+446 IEIITGNT
-453 AKGNGPSR
+453 KGPNR
-461 DWLKMVKTSEAGPRS
+461 DWLKVVKTSEARNKIR
-476 APGLKRRGGRRTSP
+476 AWFKKEKREENIAA
-490 QGREEVEREFRRN
+490 GREELEKEFRR
-503 LINLPETGWR
+503 
-513 NFSPNWRT
+513 
-521 ASSINAWTTFW
+521 SSISLTEQQEEEFLAYLAEKQQMKNVDDFLAAIGYGGISLAKIAPRIKTDY
-532 RPSVTA
+532 VKM
-538 GSPFRRSCPASR
+538 FRTS
-550 RLSAEYR
+550 
-557 TTEAEKAA
+557 EAEKAA

-577 ASSGVI
+577 VSSGVI

>member
-104 TKLGQMPFSTRE
+104 TKLGQVPFSTRE

-168 VYAPLAHRLGS
+168 VYAPLAHRLGLKLVK
-179 EGGQGGA
+179 EELEDTA
-186 GGYCPALPGPGCL
+186 LRFLDPAAYS
-199 FNEIE
+199 EIE
-204 SQLVLRKDER
+204 SQLILRKDER
-214 DKFLSTHPG
+214 DKFLSMIRERLTE
-223 TAHRAPECRGNA
+223 RLNA
-235 LPPGEPGQEHLRHLP
+235 EGMHFYLESRVKSIYGIYRK
-250 QGVYQG
+250 VYIQG

-266 AVRVIVDT
+266 ALRVIVDT
-274 VIECYNVLGVV
+274 VNECYNVLGVV

-332 HYTAE
+332 HYIAE
-337 YGVAAHWKYKVGIA
+337 YGVAAHWKYKAGLS

-357 ERLSWVRQLLEAQK
+357 EKLAWVRQLLEAQQ

-378 IVRSIKTD
+378 IVRTIKTD

-398 GDVISLPVR
+398 GDVISLPSGSTIIDFAYAI
-407 LHRHRLCLRH
+407 HSA
-417 PPEVGNRMVGA
+417 VGNRMMGA
-428 KVDGRM
+428 KVDGRIM
-434 VSLDFEVKTGMI
+434 PIDTVVKTGMI
-446 VEVITSK
+446 IEIITGNT
-453 AKGNGPSR
+453 KGPNR
-461 DWLKMVKTSEAGPRS
+461 DWLKVVKTSEARNKIR
-476 APGLKRRGGRRTSP
+476 AWFKKEKREENIAA
-490 QGREEVEREFRRN
+490 GREELEKEFRR
-503 LINLPETGWR
+503 
-513 NFSPNWRT
+513 
-521 ASSINAWTTFW
+521 SSISLTEQQEEEFLAYLAEKQQMKNVDDFLAAIGYGGISLAKIAPRIKTDY
-532 RPSVTA
+532 VKM
-538 GSPFRRSCPASR
+538 FRTS
-550 RLSAEYR
+550 
-557 TTEAEKAA
+557 EAEKAA

-577 ASSGVI
+577 VSSGVI

-625 VINSMKDPE
+625 VINSMNDPE